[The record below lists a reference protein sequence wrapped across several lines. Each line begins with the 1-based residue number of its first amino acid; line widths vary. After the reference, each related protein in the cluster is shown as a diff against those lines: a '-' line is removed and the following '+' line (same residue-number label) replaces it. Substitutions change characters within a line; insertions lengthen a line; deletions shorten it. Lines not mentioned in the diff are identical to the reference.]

1 MKAIFLTLEIIG
13 LFASIFGIIFIQK
26 DLPKERQFIN
36 ESSYYWLGLIT
47 ISAML
52 VITCFYQF

>member
-13 LFASIFGIIFIQK
+13 LVASILGIIFIRK
-26 DLPKERQFIN
+26 DLPKERQFVN

-47 ISAML
+47 ISVLL
-52 VITCFYQF
+52 VLTFYQF

>member
-1 MKAIFLTLEIIG
+1 MKVIFLTLEIIG
-13 LFASIFGIIFIQK
+13 LFASILGIILIRK

-47 ISAML
+47 ISVLL
-52 VITCFYQF
+52 VLTFYQF